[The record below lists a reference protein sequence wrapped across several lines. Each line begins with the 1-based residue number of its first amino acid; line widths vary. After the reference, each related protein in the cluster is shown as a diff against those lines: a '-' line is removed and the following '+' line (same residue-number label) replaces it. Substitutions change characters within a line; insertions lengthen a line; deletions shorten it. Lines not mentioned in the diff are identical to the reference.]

1 MSTNTNLEDRK
12 TFLLIRKITTVV
24 LALAWMAVIYAFS
37 AQPAG
42 QSSQASGSVAYKIA
56 EWQNGFFR
64 LDKTEAE
71 LSAQAESMQLFIR
84 KTAHMGEYALLA
96 ILLCLHFSCYA
107 WNGRR
112 LALSSLAFTAGYA
125 ATDEFHQLFVPGR
138 AGRLSDVCIDSLGG
152 ALGIAFFLLILRLGR
167 KR

>member
-1 MSTNTNLEDRK
+1 MLRNKNPQNQE
-12 TFLLIRKITTVV
+12 TFLFIGKITTGILV
-24 LALAWMAVIYAFS
+24 LAWLAVIYAFS

-42 QSSQASGSVAYKIA
+42 QSSQASGSVAYKFA
-56 EWQNGFFR
+56 EWQNSFFR

-71 LSAQAESMQLFIR
+71 LSAQTESMQLIVS
-84 KTAHMGEYALLA
+84 KAAHMGEYALLA
-96 ILLCLHFSCYA
+96 VLLCLHFSCYA
-107 WNGRR
+107 WNRRR
-112 LALSSLAFTAGYA
+112 LALSALAFTAGYA

-152 ALGIAFFLLILRLGR
+152 ALGIAFFLLIMRLGR